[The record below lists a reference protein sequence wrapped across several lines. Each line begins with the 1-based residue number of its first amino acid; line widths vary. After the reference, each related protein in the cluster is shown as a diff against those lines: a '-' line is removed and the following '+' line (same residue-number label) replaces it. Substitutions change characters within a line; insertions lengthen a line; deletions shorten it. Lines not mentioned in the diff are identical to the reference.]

1 MLDEPRIR
9 GLLVDFLARWY
20 DVSQKEIAVRT
31 GYSGS
36 GVSLYLGQRGIHK
49 PEVLD
54 KLLGAIPH
62 RPAAVSVVAGCLD
75 GLVTLGRNADLTDDE
90 LLRIEEETQRL
101 ARLIRQAIT
110 ESVRRSRS
118 GPAGEI
124 KELCVQLCEESE
136 RAASRDLAAAT
147 VLARLARETA
157 DRLAGSE
164 GMRLQGYSMAHEA
177 NVTRVSGELVVA
189 HAALEE
195 AKHQWNAGTDHD
207 GMLDPGRILD
217 LEASLRRDQR
227 RFDEALRLLDE
238 AEAVGRSPERVM
250 IKKGFTLEVMGEY
263 ERAVEILR
271 EAEPKVLRLGDSR
284 LLYMLRFNLGVNETH
299 LKRYAEAAVLIRQVR
314 ELVTER
320 GDEIEI
326 SRTTWLEGRIAAGLG
341 KAEEARKLLEQ
352 ARREFGAHGMIYD
365 VALALL
371 EEMVLLLAEGRPS
384 EVRALAG
391 ELVFVFES
399 KGVHREALAALSL
412 FQEAAEREEATADL
426 AREVLRFLFRA
437 RHDQGLQFTSS

>member
-1 MLDEPRIR
+1 MFDEPRIR

-36 GVSLYLGQRGIHK
+36 GISLYLGQRGIHK
-49 PEVLD
+49 PAVLD

-62 RPAAVSVVAGCLD
+62 RPAAVPIVASCLD
-75 GLVTLGRNADLTDDE
+75 GLGTLDRNADLTEDE

-124 KELCVQLCEESE
+124 KELCVQLCEESA
-136 RAASRDLAAAT
+136 RAASRDLAAAA

-157 DRLAGSE
+157 DRLE
-164 GMRLQGYSMAHEA
+164 GPEGTRLQGLAAAFEA
-177 NVTRVSGELVVA
+177 NVVRVSGELQIA
-189 HAALEE
+189 DNAFEE
-195 AKHQWNAGTDHD
+195 AIRQWNAGTDHD
-207 GMLDPGRILD
+207 GVLDPGRILD
-217 LEASLRRDQR
+217 LQASLRRDQR

-238 AEAVGRSPERVM
+238 AETVGRSPERVM
-250 IKKGFTLEVMGEY
+250 INRGFTLEVMGEY
-263 ERAVEILR
+263 ERAVEVLR
-271 EAEPKVLRLGDSR
+271 EAEPKVLRLGDPR

-299 LKRYAEAAVLIRQVR
+299 LKHHAEAAVLVRQVR
-314 ELVTER
+314 ELASER

-326 SRTTWLEGRIAAGLG
+326 SRTMWLEGRIAAGLG
-341 KAEEARKLLEQ
+341 QIGEARKLLGQ
-352 ARREFGAHGMIYD
+352 ARREFTAHGMTYD

-371 EEMVLLLAEGRPS
+371 EEAALLLIEDRTS
-384 EVRALAG
+384 EVRELAG
-391 ELVFVFES
+391 ELTVVFES
-399 KGVHREALAALSL
+399 KGVHWEALAALRL
-412 FQEAAEREEATADL
+412 FQEAAEREAATADF
-426 AREVLRFLFRA
+426 ARSVLRYLFRA
-437 RHDQGLQFTSS
+437 RHDQGLQFIPL

>member
-20 DVSQKEIAVRT
+20 EVSQKEIAART
-31 GYSGS
+31 GFSGS
-36 GVSLYLGQRGIHK
+36 GVSLYLGQRGIHR
-49 PEVLD
+49 PAVLD

-62 RPAAVSVVAGCLD
+62 RPAAVPLVAGCLD
-75 GLVTLGRNADLTDDE
+75 GLDTLGRNADLTEDE

-101 ARLIRQAIT
+101 TRLIRQALT
-110 ESVRRSRS
+110 EAVRRSRS

-124 KELCVQLCEESE
+124 KELCVLLCEESE
-136 RAASRDLAAAT
+136 RAASRDLAAAA

-157 DRLAGSE
+157 DRLAGPE
-164 GMRLQGYSMAHEA
+164 GTRLQGLAAAFEA
-177 NVTRVSGELVVA
+177 NVLRVPGELKAADVA
-189 HAALEE
+189 FEE
-195 AKHQWNAGTDHD
+195 AKRQWNAGTDHD
-207 GMLDPGRILD
+207 GVLDPGRILD

-238 AEAVGRSPERVM
+238 AETVGRSPERVL

-271 EAEPKVLRLGDSR
+271 EAEPKVLRLGDPR

-299 LKRYAEAAVLIRQVR
+299 LKHYAEAAVLVRQVR
-314 ELVTER
+314 ELASEV
-320 GDEIEI
+320 GDDIFL

-341 KAEEARKLLEQ
+341 RAGEARQLLEQ
-352 ARREFGAHGMIYD
+352 ARRELAIHGMSYD

-371 EEMVLLLAEGRPS
+371 EEAVLLLNEDRTS
-384 EVRALAG
+384 EVKALAG
-391 ELVFVFES
+391 ELTAVFES
-399 KGVHREALAALSL
+399 KGVHREALAALRL
-412 FQEAAEREEATADL
+412 FQEAAERETATADL
-426 AREVLRFLFRA
+426 ANGILRYLFRA
-437 RHDQGLQFTSS
+437 RHDQGLQFTPS